1 MTNQELLLLS
11 IEASDKLKTCLAE
24 CDPDSQLYQL
34 LDSALWGLED
44 LEHFLKNSSGIA

>member
-1 MTNQELLLLS
+1 MTNQELLQFS
-11 IEASDKLKTCLAE
+11 IEAIDRLKSRLAE

-44 LEHFLKNSSGIA
+44 LEQFLKLENSN